1 VAAAG
6 TEAGRLALA
15 KRADQSASEA
25 RGALGDKQALAER
38 NGELASALAL
48 STTRAKQLE
57 ADLAAKGSRLLDL
70 EKVRVRACVCCV
82 CSCVCVFVR
91 TCVFCARTCDDKP
104 DYRLEW
110 HLTVWKPVLIT
121 SSNLLRPRRVA
132 RSKPR
137 TTASNRTD

>member
-1 VAAAG
+1 MAAAG
-6 TEAGRLALA
+6 TEAGRAALA

-70 EKVRVRACVCCV
+70 EKVRVRVCVRACVVCAHAFV
-82 CSCVCVFVR
+82 CSCVRACFVH
-91 TCVFCARTCDDKP
+91 ARAMISPTTD
-104 DYRLEW
+104 
-110 HLTVWKPVLIT
+110 
-121 SSNLLRPRRVA
+121 SNG
-132 RSKPR
+132 
-137 TTASNRTD
+137 T